1 MKNEK
6 QISNAKLGALV
17 LAGLMFLVFSLYMI
31 GKNQNIWG
39 TAMGVYVELYDVNGL
54 LTGNNVRYK
63 GMTVGTVS
71 DIEFLDEQVIR
82 IRLLINKSMAP
93 YIPNN
98 SKTTINTDGLIGNK
112 IIEIHP
118 QDELAPPIQEG
129 DVLYPLDQ
137 VSSEDMLKQLNSSGD
152 YLETTLMN
160 LAEISEKL
168 NQNENLWEMI
178 SDTTL
183 VQELKGTIRSF
194 TQAGNQATQMAQAGK
209 ELLENLQSGD
219 GLAASLIS
227 DSVMTQNF
235 ERTLSQMEETTL
247 EAKELMK
254 NLNQILEEVQRGE
267 GTAGLILED
276 SLFRA
281 TLMQTLINL
290 ENSSENFN
298 INMEAL
304 RSNFLFRKYFKKLEK
319 EQKKAE
325 KENKN

>member
-6 QISNAKLGALV
+6 QIANAKLGALV

-39 TAMGVYVELYDVNGL
+39 TSMSVYVELYDVNGL

-71 DIEFLDEQVIR
+71 DIDFLDESVIR
-82 IRLLINKSMAP
+82 VRLLIHKSMAP

-98 SKTTINTDGLIGNK
+98 SKTTINTDGLMGNK
-112 IIEIHP
+112 IIQIHP
-118 QDELAPPIQEG
+118 QEGPDAPPIQEG

-137 VSSEDMLKQLNSSGD
+137 VSSEDMLRQLNSSGG

-160 LAEISEKL
+160 LAEISQKL
-168 NQNENLWEMI
+168 NENENFWKMI
-178 SDTTL
+178 SDTLL
-183 VQELKGTIRSF
+183 VEELKGTIRSF
-194 TQAGNQATQMAQAGK
+194 TKAGNQATQMAQAGK
-209 ELLENLQSGD
+209 ELLENIQSGD

-227 DSVMTQNF
+227 DSIMSQNF
-235 ERTLSQMEETTL
+235 ERTLSQMEETTI

-254 NLNQILEEVQRGE
+254 NLNQILEDVQKGE

-290 ENSSENFN
+290 ENSSDNFN
-298 INMEAL
+298 TNMEAL

-325 KENKN
+325 KNQ

>member
-6 QISNAKLGALV
+6 QIANAKLGALV

-39 TAMGVYVELYDVNGL
+39 TSMSVYVELYDVNGL

-71 DIEFLDEQVIR
+71 DIDFLDESVIR
-82 IRLLINKSMAP
+82 VRLLIHKSMAP

-98 SKTTINTDGLIGNK
+98 SKTTINTDGLMGNK
-112 IIEIHP
+112 IIQIHP
-118 QDELAPPIQEG
+118 QEGPEAPPIQEG

-137 VSSEDMLKQLNSSGD
+137 VSSEDMLRQLNSSGG

-160 LAEISEKL
+160 LAEISQKL
-168 NQNENLWEMI
+168 NENENFWKMI
-178 SDTTL
+178 SDTLL
-183 VQELKGTIRSF
+183 VEELKGTIRSF
-194 TQAGNQATQMAQAGK
+194 TKAGNQATQMAQAGK
-209 ELLENLQSGD
+209 ELLENIQSGD

-227 DSVMTQNF
+227 DSIMSQNF
-235 ERTLSQMEETTL
+235 ERTLSQMEETTI
-247 EAKELMK
+247 EAKVLMK
-254 NLNQILEEVQRGE
+254 NLNQILEDVQKGE

-290 ENSSENFN
+290 ENSSDNFN
-298 INMEAL
+298 TNMEAL

-325 KENKN
+325 KNQ

>member
-6 QISNAKLGALV
+6 QIANAKLGALV

-39 TAMGVYVELYDVNGL
+39 TSMSVYVELYDVNGL

-71 DIEFLDEQVIR
+71 DIDFLDESVIR
-82 IRLLINKSMAP
+82 VRLLIHKSMAP

-98 SKTTINTDGLIGNK
+98 SKTTINTDGLMGNK
-112 IIEIHP
+112 IIQIHP
-118 QDELAPPIQEG
+118 QEGPEAPPIQEG
-129 DVLYPLDQ
+129 DILYPLDQ
-137 VSSEDMLKQLNSSGD
+137 VSSEDMLRQLNSSGG

-160 LAEISEKL
+160 LAEISQKL
-168 NQNENLWEMI
+168 NENENFWKMI
-178 SDTTL
+178 SDTLL
-183 VQELKGTIRSF
+183 VEELKGTIRSF
-194 TQAGNQATQMAQAGK
+194 TKAGNQATQMAQAGK
-209 ELLENLQSGD
+209 ELLENIQSGD

-227 DSVMTQNF
+227 DSIMSQNF
-235 ERTLSQMEETTL
+235 ERTLSQMEETTI

-254 NLNQILEEVQRGE
+254 NLNQILEDVQKGE

-290 ENSSENFN
+290 ENSSDNFN
-298 INMEAL
+298 TNMEAL

-325 KENKN
+325 KNQ